1 MPTHPDPYDAYRI
14 ANGIK
19 KTTLEIE
26 KQVQDLDLNILKQLR
41 ELTGLDEREHEI
53 KRKMEEATSDVV
65 RDFHK
70 DSLRRLPESRARA
83 SAWLAINR
91 AKKAQLLVEYDINSR
106 EYGELQKDIWTC
118 EKENYA
124 TFRNLLEKMD

>member
-26 KQVQDLDLNILKQLR
+26 KQIQDLDLSILKQLR
-41 ELTGLDEREHEI
+41 ELDGLDDREHEI
-53 KRKMEEATSDVV
+53 KTKAAEATSDIV

-70 DSLRRLPESRARA
+70 DSLRRIPESRARS

-91 AKKAQLLVEYDINSR
+91 AKKAQLLVEYDINTR

-118 EKENYA
+118 DKENYES
-124 TFRNLLEKMD
+124 FRQLLAKMD

>member
-26 KQVQDLDLNILKQLR
+26 KQIQDLDLNILKQLR
-41 ELTGLDEREHEI
+41 ELSGLDERETDI
-53 KRKMEEATSDVV
+53 KRKIDEATSDII

-70 DSLRRLPESRARA
+70 NSLNRVPEFRARA

-118 EKENYA
+118 DKENYEA
-124 TFRNLLEKMD
+124 FRKLLEKMD